1 MASWLERIFATLIPL
16 VCLLVYLALPYY
28 AILIPLTS
36 YFIAKQYSSDFVA
49 DYALKFFDV
58 LVSAL
63 VIVSLVG
70 LLEFALV
77 IATGDGQ
84 HLLPVISAGSL
95 TMITAMLGL
104 LYSFVMSIIF
114 MLFPLMGSELKIP
127 VSLRIFEILRG
138 RRKNV
143 RGITS

>member
-1 MASWLERIFATLIPL
+1 MPAGVSGIAVL
-16 VCLLVYLALPYY
+16 CHSDS
-28 AILIPLTS
+28 LTS
-36 YFIAKQYSSDFVA
+36 YFIAKQYGSDFVA

-63 VIVSLVG
+63 IIISLVA

-84 HLLPVISAGSL
+84 LPLPAISVGSL
-95 TMITAMLGL
+95 TMITGMLAL

-127 VSLRIFEILRG
+127 VSLRVFEILRG
-138 RRKNV
+138 AERTSPVPFRNRPAV
-143 RGITS
+143 VSIETITLS